1 MPKLASYNG
10 KVDSIENIKV
20 SPMSRAF
27 LFSDSVYEVISF
39 YKNEFIN
46 CSVKKDDIS
55 ITGSTINPNGGVK
68 IKTFGDHRIAMS
80 FKIMN
85 LICDKQLSFDDLECI
100 NISYPDFNKHLNSL
114 KVENGL

>member
-1 MPKLASYNG
+1 MKTLKKL
-10 KVDSIENIKV
+10 K
-20 SPMSRAF
+20 
-27 LFSDSVYEVISF
+27 
-39 YKNEFIN
+39 IN
-46 CSVKKDDIS
+46 CIVKKDDIS

-80 FKIMN
+80 FKVMS

-100 NISYPDFNKHLNSL
+100 NISYPDFNKHLSSL